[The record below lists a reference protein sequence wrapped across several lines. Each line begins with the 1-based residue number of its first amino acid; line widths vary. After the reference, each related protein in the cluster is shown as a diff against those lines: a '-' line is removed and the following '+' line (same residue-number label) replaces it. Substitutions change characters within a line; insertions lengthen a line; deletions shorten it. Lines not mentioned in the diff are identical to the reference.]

1 MNLIFHTPPALQ
13 PHVRKLMDA
22 AFAEVGP
29 AFRNRAE
36 MEAFFRYVFTPRSNR
51 WAFLSS
57 GKTGTTSAIGMLF
70 ELEFGVPLTASAG
83 SLTDMNR
90 DGAVHHTIEAG
101 VFRALHQRA
110 DIDSMTAYLRGTLRI
125 ATVRH
130 PTDRAWSAFRYLCR
144 SQDLA
149 HPQFAQDRIRLCAT
163 TGFDWTRHA
172 RSRDGFLLFLDY
184 VALGLSE
191 SGGMP
196 VNNHWRPQVMDIRPD
211 LFPPDILGRME
222 DPAAF
227 AAALQARLGPS
238 ARLAPRALNRSD
250 DGDHPDWLSE
260 SAVRARLEQVY
271 AADYEAFRYD
281 P

>member
-1 MNLIFHTPPALQ
+1 VNPIFHTPPALQ

-70 ELEFGVPLTASAG
+70 ELEFGVPLTAAAG

-110 DIDSMTAYLRGTLRI
+110 DIDCMTTYLRSTLRI

-149 HPQFAQDRIRLCAT
+149 HPQFAHDRIRLCAT

-184 VALGLSE
+184 VALALSE
-191 SGGMP
+191 TGGMP

-227 AAALQARLGPS
+227 AAALQARLEPS
-238 ARLAPRALNRSD
+238 VRLAPRALNRSD
-250 DGDHPDWLSE
+250 DSDRPDWLSE
-260 SAVRARLEQVY
+260 RAVRARLEQVY